1 MICGAIAADG
11 ISPYLKTYITCEE
24 DAVMVVAYL
33 GDGSSA
39 SLESMWVS
47 PFENGSVGSV
57 AGISTIANMTQ
68 ATSTHTS
75 KSLINSLLV
84 WEGHKP
90 PEFNLT
96 LHFMAHVDANMEV
109 NEAIKALMQM
119 ASPEL
124 KAFVPGGRR
133 PKPVVLDIGR
143 RIKITEAVIQSVS
156 FPLDEPKTDTGMF
169 AQSTVSLRISGMSA
183 QNRSDI
189 PLMFI

>member
-1 MICGAIAADG
+1 MICGAIMPDG
-11 ISPYLKTYITCEE
+11 VSPFLKAYITSVDEGQ
-24 DAVMVVAYL
+24 MVVGYI

-47 PFENGSVGSV
+47 PFENDTVGSI
-57 AGISTIANMTQ
+57 AGLSTVVNAVQ
-68 ATSTHTS
+68 ATSTNTS
-75 KSLINSLLV
+75 KSLINSLMV

-90 PEFNLT
+90 PEFNLV
-96 LHFMAHVDANMEV
+96 LHFMATVDAKIEV
-109 NEAIKALMQM
+109 NNAITALMQM

-124 KAFVPGGRR
+124 KEFVPGGRR

-143 RIKITEAVIQSVS
+143 RIKLMDAVIQSVS
-156 FPLDEPKTDTGMF
+156 FELDAPKTLTGMF
-169 AQSTVSLRISGMSA
+169 TQNTVNLRISGMSA